1 MVHEM
6 IHIIC
11 GNCGQNLTEKNMAT
25 WEYKP
30 ADIDEETG
38 EVYDTA
44 NVYIRC
50 KNCETI
56 HFLDD
61 HIESEVRE

>member
-11 GNCGQNLTEKNMAT
+11 GNCGQDLTKRGMAT

-30 ADIDEETG
+30 ADIDKETG

-44 NVYIRC
+44 DVYIRC
-50 KNCETI
+50 KNCATI